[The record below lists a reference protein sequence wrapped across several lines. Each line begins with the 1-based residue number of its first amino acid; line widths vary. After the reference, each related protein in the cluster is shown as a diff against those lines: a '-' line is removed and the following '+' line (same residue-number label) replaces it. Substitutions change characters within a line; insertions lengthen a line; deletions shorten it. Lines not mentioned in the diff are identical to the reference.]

1 MHARSWGTL
10 LSLAKLHLD
19 VLHVVSHPLRLLL
32 TLHQLS
38 VELRAPL
45 HLRGKSRQQ
54 DITQE
59 VIVRVTG
66 NQDFRTNYLFK
77 KYSKVRQ
84 KKTLTT

>member
-45 HLRGKSRQQ
+45 HLRERADNRTSHKKLLYGSLETKISGQITYSR
-54 DITQE
+54 
-59 VIVRVTG
+59 
-66 NQDFRTNYLFK
+66 N
-77 KYSKVRQ
+77 
-84 KKTLTT
+84 TLK